1 MISSLAQLRRRGWE
15 NCSAAEDSSK
25 SAARGGALARGRGG
39 GLAPL
44 PKRSVGVTAI
54 ITAHLFPRVWNMG
67 GHQRDPVQGI
77 QGAVDTLGSAVF
89 DPTLL
94 GIVLQSTGGETGTE
108 DVGGQTLQGGT
119 VVALDGPA
127 TMDAEAA
134 RVPSAQL
141 LGKS

>member
-1 MISSLAQLRRRGWE
+1 M
-15 NCSAAEDSSK
+15 
-25 SAARGGALARGRGG
+25 
-39 GLAPL
+39 
-44 PKRSVGVTAI
+44 
-54 ITAHLFPRVWNMG
+54 
-67 GHQRDPVQGI
+67 
-77 QGAVDTLGSAVF
+77 DTLGSAVF

-94 GIVLQSTGGETGTE
+94 GIVLQLTGGETGTE